1 MLKQNRLNTTK
12 RTTQFIALAVAC
24 LVLSAC
30 GSGKKNIDIN
40 LHSDPLGAYALM
52 QVTYKGDENPE
63 WIFLGPTPVVTNKLI
78 KLDTA
83 TTVSLKVIRPGF
95 FEQVKTWK
103 AKDFVKEQ
111 KDSNGIIWVPSM
123 VRQ

>member
-1 MLKQNRLNTTK
+1 MLKQNCLNTTK
-12 RTTQFIALAVAC
+12 RTTQIIAIAVAC
-24 LVLSAC
+24 LMLSAC
-30 GSGKKNIDIN
+30 GSGKKAIDIN

-52 QVTYKGDENPE
+52 QVKYKGNENPE
-63 WIFLGPTPVVTNKLI
+63 WIFLGATPVVTNKLI
-78 KLDTA
+78 SLKEA

-95 FEQVKTWK
+95 YEQIKTWK

-111 KDSNGIIWVPSM
+111 KNSKGIVWVPSM